1 MLRLVHML
9 PAVLAM
15 AACGGSGGD
24 SGLATLVD
32 APTTVEPVEVERVE
46 VQSDDLA
53 APDSAKATT
62 GADAPDAQSVA
73 DDAADAVEASAAA
86 SEDAADGTE
95 GSAEDAVSATRP
107 LPSEEGSEPWT
118 EGSAEDAVSATAG
131 SAEDEVSAAAGSSV
145 EDAGSGTSGS
155 SDQDPASAADD
166 MTDEERLLEF
176 AECMRENDVD
186 FPDPVV
192 EADGT
197 VNFGFRPGGG
207 GGPGALQR
215 LREIGRDP
223 DLPAAREACE
233 QLLEGLA
240 FGPGS
245 GGFDLTELQDR
256 LLEFAR
262 CMRDNGVDVGDPDL
276 SNFGPGADDDGAPGG
291 PFGVID
297 FQDPDVAAAFALC
310 QQQVTLGAPRFGG
323 DG

>member
-95 GSAEDAVSATRP
+95 GSAEDAVSAT
-107 LPSEEGSEPWT
+107 
-118 EGSAEDAVSATAG
+118 AG
-131 SAEDEVSAAAGSSV
+131 SAEDEVSATAGSSV

-297 FQDPDVAAAFALC
+297 FQDPDVAAAFAVC